1 MSTKHEGWG
10 WMLAVDFFFAGMGG
24 GMVLITGLLEL
35 FAGSGR
41 LSLLGNVMGP
51 LFMCIG
57 CGFLILELGRPL
69 QAWRVFMN
77 PKAILTAGAWLMS
90 VAIVA
95 GLVYASFDLNPAWF
109 KMEKLFW
116 QDWDLLRKLLAVV
129 CVITGLVVA
138 TYPGVLLGRHKGR
151 PFWVGPGI
159 MTLFM
164 LSSIVTGTA
173 AHFVSA
179 LIYPPNSVPG
189 IWHHLPTFAGGL
201 LFFQLI
207 GWIGYIWI
215 KRTGTSAAEAASALK
230 WINGQYADSFK
241 AAFLFVGTLAPLVLV
256 MIPSLLC
263 QGVGA
268 LLVLVGGVV
277 MRCLVVYAGE
287 DRTWIPGEQKYRK
300 RLPTG
305 NEAFLKA
312 WSK

>member
-1 MSTKHEGWG
+1 MSAKHQSWG

-24 GMVLITGLLEL
+24 GMLLVAGLIEL
-35 FAGSGR
+35 FVGSNQ
-41 LSLLGNVMGP
+41 LSLLGNIVGP
-51 LFMCIG
+51 LCMCVG

-77 PKAILTAGAWLMS
+77 PKAILTCGAWIMS
-90 VAIVA
+90 IAIVA
-95 GLVYASFDLNPAWF
+95 GLVYASYGLNPAWF
-109 KMEKLFW
+109 GMDKLFW
-116 QDWDLLRKLLAVV
+116 QEWGTLRKLLAVV
-129 CVITGLVVA
+129 CVLTGLVVA

-164 LSSIVTGTA
+164 LSSVVTGVA
-173 AHFVSA
+173 GHIICGMI
-179 LIYPPNSVPG
+179 LPPVEMPG
-189 IWHHLPTFAGGL
+189 AWNHLPALAGGL
-201 LFFQLI
+201 LFFQLVS
-207 GWIGYIWI
+207 WIGYLWI

-230 WINGQYADSFK
+230 WLQGKYADTFK
-241 AAFLFVGTLAPLVLV
+241 SVVMFMGTIVPLVLV
-256 MIPSLLC
+256 MIPSPLC
-263 QGVGA
+263 VGIGA

-287 DRTWIPGEQKYRK
+287 DRTWLPGEQKYRG
-300 RLPTG
+300 RLPLG